1 MRSGWKWCL
10 RIGLWI
16 LCLLMAVPASAAE
29 TEPVPAPGISMAAVH
44 SRPRANAGI
53 LGWLPHGAVITV
65 LDSQGEY
72 YRIDCYEMSGYI
84 HKSLAEQT
92 EEGYVLNAQQE
103 HPDVALWNALPK
115 AKVMQLQQKLVETA
129 LAYRGVP
136 YVWGGTTPRGFDCSG
151 FTQYVYRRCGLAL
164 PRTCEHQFSVG
175 MIVEKEDLQPGD
187 ILLFQNTG
195 GASGLSHVGMYIGG
209 GKLIHA
215 GSRGITVVELS
226 NSYFTRHYLCARRI
240 VMELPEESIPE
251 DPVPEVVF
259 GE

>member
-1 MRSGWKWCL
+1 MKSGWKWCL
-10 RIGLWI
+10 RLGLWI
-16 LCLLMAVPASAAE
+16 LCLLMAVPAAAAE
-29 TEPVPAPGISMAAVH
+29 PAPTPGIGLAAIH
-44 SRPRANAGI
+44 ARPRENADV
-53 LGWLPHGAVITV
+53 LGWLPHGTALTV
-65 LDSQGEY
+65 LDNQGDY

-84 HKSLAEQT
+84 HKSLAVPT
-92 EEGYVLNAQQE
+92 ETGYILNAQQE
-103 HPDVALWNALPK
+103 HPDVAVWNALPE
-115 AKVMQLQQKLVETA
+115 AKVMQLQQKLVERA

-151 FTQYVYRRCGLAL
+151 FTQYVYRKCGLAL

-187 ILLFQNTG
+187 ILLFKNTG

-226 NSYFTRHYLCARRI
+226 NSYFTRHYYCARRI
-240 VMELPEESIPE
+240 VMTLPEDEMAE
-251 DPVPEVVF
+251 ENVLEVIF

>member
-1 MRSGWKWCL
+1 MKSGWKWCL
-10 RIGLWI
+10 RVSLLV
-16 LCLLMAVPASAAE
+16 LCLLMAVPAAAE
-29 TEPVPAPGISMAAVH
+29 EKQLPGISMAIIR
-44 SRPRANAGI
+44 SSTGKNAGI
-53 LGWLPHGAVITV
+53 IGLLPHGSKLTV
-65 LDSQGEY
+65 LDSRDGY

-92 EEGYVLNAQQE
+92 EEGYVMNAQQE

-215 GSRGITVVELS
+215 GSRGITVVELP